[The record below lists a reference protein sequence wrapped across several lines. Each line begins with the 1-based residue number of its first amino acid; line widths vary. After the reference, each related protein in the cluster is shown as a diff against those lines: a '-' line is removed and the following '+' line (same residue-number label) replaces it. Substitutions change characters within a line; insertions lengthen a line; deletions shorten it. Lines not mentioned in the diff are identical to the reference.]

1 MGTWNS
7 QVPSTS
13 TSAAG
18 VCAALASAAEIPAG
32 ALRELREETG
42 ISADLCDVVG
52 LVGEP
57 HADVANALLALVDSE
72 RQRTRWPLE
81 TVLRHAFGQVLL
93 RLMGRPGV
101 FEKEARDIVASVE
114 GRHPSHV
121 VGTVAAQR

>member
-1 MGTWNS
+1 MLVAGGVRLAVGDRTLLEEF
-7 QVPSTS
+7 
-13 TSAAG
+13 SARVSRG
-18 VCAALASAAEIPAG
+18 
-32 ALRELREETG
+32 
-42 ISADLCDVVG
+42 DVVG

-93 RLMGRPGV
+93 RLLGRPGV
-101 FEKEARDIVASVE
+101 FEKEARDIGASVK